1 MANNKSKINENVGG
15 EISDKTD
22 ASETTER
29 MANSVEI
36 KRRQRDKAGNAR
48 IQIN

>member
-1 MANNKSKINENVGG
+1 MANNKNKINENFSG

-29 MANSVEI
+29 I
-36 KRRQRDKAGNAR
+36 GR
-48 IQIN
+48 IVWKLKGDNVTKQEMQGFK